1 MENQENNKNSKVTD
15 SEHYDI
21 NHPQNLNIPEYNSS
35 SEKISSDKLPGV
47 ENLNH
52 NDGLDDQLKEAESD
66 KDQNS
71 ASKNDDPLFGKDTK
85 TDLGNGGKTDKDDEG
100 LIRV

>member
-1 MENQENNKNSKVTD
+1 MENQESSNNSKVTD

-21 NHPQNLNIPEYNSS
+21 NNPQNLNIPEYNST
-35 SEKISSDKLPGV
+35 SEERSADKLPGV

-52 NDGLDDQLKEAESD
+52 QDGLDDQLKEAETD
-66 KDQNS
+66 KDQDS
-71 ASKNDDPLFGKDTK
+71 TSKNDNPLFGKDSK